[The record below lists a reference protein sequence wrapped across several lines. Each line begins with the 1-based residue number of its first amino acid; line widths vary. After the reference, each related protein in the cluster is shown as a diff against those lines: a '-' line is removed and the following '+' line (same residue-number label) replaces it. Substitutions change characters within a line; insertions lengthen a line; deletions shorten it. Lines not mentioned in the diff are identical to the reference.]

1 MIVRGHYKWRKNNN
15 NLQNVNGECVCL
27 FATLWKC
34 AVSKFTYRYKKLFI
48 LCWKTSLSLS
58 LFFFLLLLVHRT
70 SVPIAIKTIHNSDF
84 FVFFFICS
92 KFCQCTLLCSTTV
105 LSSVFVLAHTHTR
118 ALEESKWMCSF
129 HILVPL
135 NCMEIIT
142 FLINYCKKNVFFLL
156 IK

>member
-1 MIVRGHYKWRKNNN
+1 MTKK

-48 LCWKTSLSLS
+48 LCWKTFSLSR
-58 LFFFLLLLVHRT
+58 FFLLLVHRT
-70 SVPIAIKTIHNSDF
+70 SVPIMNKMIHYSDL
-84 FVFFFICS
+84 FVLFFISS

-142 FLINYCKKNVFFLL
+142 FLINYCKKCFFN
-156 IK
+156 